1 MNNASPYKA
10 ITGCGFLFNEFQ
22 RVLPL
27 FMKENSDALIKAE
40 ILGNKLLQVNSQ
52 TSRQRFMNEFKRRFN
67 AVSVTF
73 WHEYGKMSENGKRAG
88 LFYAILKAY
97 KLVFDFHF
105 NVTLKHWNAIDR
117 TLLPNDLM
125 MEFSEIGARDAFVDG
140 WTDCT
145 KKKCVSTYLTI
156 LRQVGLLDEK
166 TNELHA
172 LHLDTPDYAYYI
184 HSGEEWFLEACLLY
198 PYEINDIKSQLV

>member
-1 MNNASPYKA
+1 MNNKSPYKA

-22 RVLPL
+22 RILPL
-27 FMKENSDALIKAE
+27 FMADNSDALIKSE
-40 ILGNKLLQVNSQ
+40 TVENKLLQVNSQ

-67 AVSVTF
+67 AAPITF
-73 WHEYGKMSENGKRAG
+73 WHEYGKMSENGKKAG

-105 NVTLKHWNAIDR
+105 NVTLKHWNGIDH
-117 TLLPNDLM
+117 TLVANDLM

-140 WTDCT
+140 WTENT
-145 KKKCVSTYLTI
+145 KKKCISTYLTI
-156 LRQVGLLDEK
+156 LRQVGILNEK
-166 TNELHA
+166 TNELQA
-172 LHLDTPDYAYYI
+172 LHLESSDYAYYI

-198 PYEINDIKSQLV
+198 PYEINDLKSKLQ